1 VRRLRNVADLLP
13 IVVEAHPIERP
24 EDEAAGLAQREPA
37 LPAVQ
42 AAAVVAGGFV
52 AGAATIALAR
62 HVATRPTRR
71 RRRLERFDVASTRSF
86 LVDVHLLDR
95 R

>member
-1 VRRLRNVADLLP
+1 MAEVLP
-13 IVVEAHPIERP
+13 AVVEAQPVALPRH
-24 EDEAAGLAQREPA
+24 DGSVLAQREPA
-37 LPAVQ
+37 VPAVQ

-62 HVATRPTRR
+62 RVATRPARRR
-71 RRRLERFDVASTRSF
+71 RRRLERFDVVSTRSF